1 VRRGR
6 DTRFRWGAVALLIV
20 LVGTYLGF
28 TKDVPF
34 VNKPYELDAV
44 FQSAN
49 SIRPGSPVRIAGV
62 NIGKVAAVGPLANSS
77 AAVVKMQILD
87 KGLPIHKDATAKIR
101 PRIFL
106 EGNFFVELTPGTP
119 AAPTLSSGDTIDVT
133 NTSTPVQLD
142 QVLTALQDPT
152 REDLRTILRELGT
165 GLKRG
170 APSFNR
176 AYEDIAP
183 AERDTSIVNQAFLG
197 TQPDR
202 DLARLISGLGRAT
215 EGLGRHETQIQ
226 DLVTDFATTMGA
238 FAAERANLQASIR
251 ELGPTLDTTNTA
263 LSQINAALPPAR
275 AFARAILPGVRE
287 TAATLDAGFP
297 WIVQTRRLVSQA
309 ELRGLAQDLSP
320 TSRDT
325 ARFVDRSLKLFPQAD
340 RLSKCATRVVL
351 PTGDVVVQDP
361 FANGQPNYREFAYT
375 LVGLAGEGQ
384 NSDGNG
390 GYVHFQPGGGGQT
403 IALGADSPAPTFA
416 RVFPGTGTQPA
427 TPGAKPPYTASV
439 PCFESKLPDVNGP
452 WSKPG
457 SFGQPAATATPG
469 ASPTPTPTVVL
480 P

>member
-1 VRRGR
+1 VRRR
-6 DTRFRWGAVALLIV
+6 PEHPFRWGAIALAIVVVAS
-20 LVGTYLGF
+20 YLGF

-34 VNKPYELDAV
+34 VGKQFELDAV

-62 NIGKVAAVGPLANSS
+62 NVGKVAEVAPLKGSS

-87 KGLPIHKDATAKIR
+87 KGLPIHSDATAKIR

-119 AAPTLSSGDTIDVT
+119 GAPVFGSGDTIKVT
-133 NTSTPVQLD
+133 STATPVQLD

-152 REDLRTILRELGT
+152 REDLRTILDELGT
-165 GLKRG
+165 ALHRG

-183 AERDTSIVNQAFLG
+183 AERDTAIVNEAFLG
-197 TQPDR
+197 TEPDR
-202 DLARLISGLGRAT
+202 DLARLIAGLGRAT

-251 ELGPTLDTTNTA
+251 ELGPTLETTNAA
-263 LSQINAALPPAR
+263 LSSINAALPPAR

-287 TAATLDAGFP
+287 TPATIEAGFP
-297 WIVQTRRLVSQA
+297 WIAQTRRLLSQA

-325 ARFVDRSLKLFPQAD
+325 ARFVDHSLKLFPQAD
-340 RLSKCATRVVL
+340 RLSRCVTRTIL
-351 PTGDVVVQDP
+351 PTGDIVVKDR

-384 NSDGNG
+384 NTDGNG

-403 IALGADSPAPTFA
+403 IALGADSPAPLFA

-427 TPGAKPPYTASV
+427 TPGAKPPYRASV
-439 PCFESKLPDVNGP
+439 PCFRSDLPDINGP
-452 WSKPG
+452 WSQPG
-457 SFGQPAATATPG
+457 AFGRPAVTATPTQT
-469 ASPTPTPTVVL
+469 PTATPTVV

>member
-1 VRRGR
+1 VRQRR
-6 DTRFRWGAVALLIV
+6 ENHFRWGGLALLIV
-20 LVGTYLGF
+20 LVATYLGF

-34 VNKPYELDAV
+34 VNKPFELDAV

-62 NIGKVAAVGPLANSS
+62 NVGKVTAVAPYRDSS
-77 AAVVKMQILD
+77 AAVVKMELLD
-87 KGLPIHKDATAKIR
+87 KGLPIHTDATAKIR

-106 EGNFFVELTPGTP
+106 EGNFFVDLAPGTP
-119 AAPTLSSGDTIDVT
+119 GAPTFGSGGTIKVT
-133 NTSTPVQLD
+133 KTATPVQLD

-152 REDLRTILRELGT
+152 REDLRTILHELGT

-176 AYEDIAP
+176 AYADIAP
-183 AERDTSIVNQAFLG
+183 AERDTAIVNDAFLG

-215 EGLGRHETQIQ
+215 EGLGRHEIQLQ

-251 ELGPTLDTTNTA
+251 ELGPTLETTNIA
-263 LSQINAALPPAR
+263 LSKINAALPPTR
-275 AFARAILPGVRE
+275 AFAQAILPGVRE
-287 TAATLDAGFP
+287 TPATLEAGFP
-297 WIVQTRRLVSQA
+297 WIAETRKLLSQA

-340 RLSKCATRVVL
+340 LLSKCVTGTIL
-351 PTGDVVVQDP
+351 PTGDIVVQDP
-361 FANGQPNYREFAYT
+361 FVNGQPNYREFAYT

-403 IALGADSPAPTFA
+403 VALGADSPAPTFA

-427 TPGAKPPYTASV
+427 SPGRKPPYRASV
-439 PCFESKLPDVNGP
+439 PCFRSPKPEINGP
-452 WSKPG
+452 WSAPG
-457 SFGQPAATATPG
+457 SFGQPAATAAPT
-469 ASPTPTPTVVL
+469 ATPTGTAAP
-480 P
+480 